1 MIRNVLICLVGL
13 IVLAVLIWVVDLV
26 VQAVLNRLNIP
37 PDIKQAAR
45 AVVAVILFII
55 ALVFILNMVGAM
67 PAGWWEGG
75 WPCGAS
81 ASSPSTGALCKST
94 ARVRTSAAAPSA
106 PTAFCP

>member
-67 PAGWWEGG
+67 PAGWW
-75 WPCGAS
+75 
-81 ASSPSTGALCKST
+81 
-94 ARVRTSAAAPSA
+94 
-106 PTAFCP
+106 